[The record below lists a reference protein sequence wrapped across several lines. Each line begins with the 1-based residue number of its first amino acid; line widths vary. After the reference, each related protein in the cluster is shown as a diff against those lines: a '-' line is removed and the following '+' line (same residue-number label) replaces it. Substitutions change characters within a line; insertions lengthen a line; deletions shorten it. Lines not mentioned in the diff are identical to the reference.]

1 MIAALHSPSASP
13 SNLSFPGS
21 IVTRSRD
28 VRHTSIGSGHERAI
42 ARTFAPGQKR
52 TILTDMA
59 QTWLQLAEGLER
71 DDQPVMQQQQVQPKD
86 DDKKE

>member
-1 MIAALHSPSASP
+1 MSSKAHQY
-13 SNLSFPGS
+13 
-21 IVTRSRD
+21 RQ
-28 VRHTSIGSGHERAI
+28 RARACLEI

-71 DDQPVMQQQQVQPKD
+71 ADQSVMQQQQVQPKD
-86 DDKKE
+86 DDKKEYWSAVWQ